1 MFGLMRYAEVF
12 HSLGLYS
19 HVKSQ
24 KKKQSFFI
32 SSPSLKIHYLFYS
45 IYTQNTFGN
54 ADLYC
59 MQNVS
64 YTEYMNL
71 VMT

>member
-12 HSLGLYS
+12 HSPGLYS

-24 KKKQSFFI
+24 KKPSFFI

-54 ADLYC
+54 ADLNC
-59 MQNVS
+59 MQNVC